1 MESIVAAG
9 ARLEVER
16 IGGAGQTT
24 LVFLHEGLGSVSQ
37 WRDFP
42 RAVAEST
49 GCPALI
55 YSRVGY
61 GRSDPVERPRPLT
74 FMHDEARRALPELLS
89 QEGIEDAI
97 LIGHSD
103 GASIALIYAGE
114 SSPFVRGL
122 ILEAPHVFVEEVCV
136 RSIEQVRAEYG
147 RTDLRDKLARYHTDV
162 DGAFYGWADAW
173 LDPAFRSWDI
183 TGFLSAIRA
192 PVLVIQGE
200 HDEYGTVA
208 QVDAVERGV
217 AGRFERLILPG
228 CGHSPHREKP
238 EATLAAMV
246 RFIRGLGLEGGV

>member
-24 LVFLHEGLGSVSQ
+24 LVFLHEGLGSVSM

-42 RAVAEST
+42 RAVAEVT
-49 GCPALI
+49 GCPTLI

-61 GRSDPVERPRPLT
+61 GCSDPVERPRPLT
-74 FMHDEARRALPELLS
+74 FMHDEARRALPEVLS

-114 SSPFVRGL
+114 SRPFVRGL
-122 ILEAPHVFVEEVCV
+122 ILAAPHVFVEEVCV
-136 RSIEQVRAEYG
+136 RSIEQVREAYG
-147 RTDLRDKLARYHTDV
+147 RTDLRDKLARHHTDV

-173 LDPAFRSWDI
+173 LDPDFRRWDI
-183 TGFLSAIRA
+183 TGFLSGIRA
-192 PVLVIQGE
+192 PMLVIQGE
-200 HDEYGTVA
+200 DDEYGTVA
-208 QVDAVERGV
+208 QVDAVEGGV
-217 AGRFERLILPG
+217 AGRFERLMLPR
-228 CGHSPHREKP
+228 CGHSPHRDQP

-246 RFIRGLGLEGGV
+246 RFIRGLKLEGGV